1 MKDVQAMD
9 RAHRIGQKRVVN
21 VYRLITKGTIEEKIM
36 GYDYIINLFRLQK
49 FKLSLAN
56 TVINTEN
63 AGLESMSTDVLLDL
77 FPAGNQNL
85 EASQVEEEEA
95 EESID
100 DFLRQIK

>member
-1 MKDVQAMD
+1 M
-9 RAHRIGQKRVVN
+9 
-21 VYRLITKGTIEEKIM
+21 
-36 GYDYIINLFRLQK
+36 QK

-77 FPAGNQNL
+77 FPTGGQSL
-85 EASQVEEEEA
+85 EVLQVEEEV

-100 DFLRQIK
+100 DYLRQIK